1 MDRPGYQGIS
11 YWLETVGEPLTPRP
25 SLNGDITVDVA
36 ILGGGYSGLWTAYYL
51 LRDNPGLE
59 VAIVEAEICGWGASG
74 RNGGWCSSRYP
85 LHPYAL
91 EARYG
96 ANIARE
102 TILAMYDTVDE
113 VGRVCAEE
121 GIDAEFRMNGI
132 LSLARGEAQ
141 MAAVRSAHAAYERLG
156 FGEGNRLLGEDEA
169 RERVR
174 VVGIKGALHTPRS
187 AAVHPAKLAGGLARA
202 VERRGG
208 VIYEQTRVERIV
220 TGADAALETARG
232 RVRARRAVVAA
243 GEAYLPKVRGFERS
257 LVPMSSS
264 IVLTAPLTEA
274 QWAEIGWRGGEGL
287 GSQAH
292 TVDYLTRTTDGRIL
306 YGSRGAPYLYGSA
319 TEGAD
324 EVFARTSEEM
334 REQLCG
340 WFPVL
345 RDVGFS
351 HAWHGFLGVA
361 RDWNPTVSFDAGRRL
376 GAMYGYTGR
385 GVSTTNMAARL
396 LTSQIVGRS
405 TTLSRLPLSQPSPR
419 WEPEPFRWLGIRY
432 VQDAM
437 RRMDVARDAGKPAPL
452 DAPVARWLG
461 DQ

>member
-1 MDRPGYQGIS
+1 MTSPGYQGIS

-25 SLNGDITVDVA
+25 ALKGDITVDVA

-59 VAIVEAEICGWGASG
+59 VAIIEAEICGWGASG

-96 ANIARE
+96 AEVARQ
-102 TILAMYDTVDE
+102 TIQAMYETVDE

-121 GIDAEFRMNGI
+121 GIEAEFRMNGI

-141 MAAVRSAHAAYERLG
+141 MSAVRSAHAAYERLG
-156 FGEGNRLLGEDEA
+156 FGEGNILLGEEEA
-169 RERVR
+169 RARVN
-174 VVGIKGALHTPRS
+174 VVGIKGALYSPRS
-187 AAVHPAKLAGGLARA
+187 GAVHPAKLVRGLARA
-202 VERRGG
+202 VERKGAA
-208 VIYEQTRVERIV
+208 IYEQTRVQRIV
-220 TGADAALETARG
+220 TGRDAGLETTGG

-243 GEAYLPKVRGFERS
+243 GEAYLPKVRGFERA

-274 QWAEIGWRGGEGL
+274 QWAEIGWQGGEGL

-324 EVFARTSEEM
+324 EVFAKTSAEM

-340 WFPVL
+340 WFPIL
-345 RDVGFS
+345 REVGFT

-361 RDWNPTVSFDAGRRL
+361 RDWNPTVAFDPEIRL
-376 GAMYGYTGR
+376 GTLHGYTGR

-396 LTSQIVGRS
+396 LSSQILGRE
-405 TTLSRLPLSQPSPR
+405 TPLARLPLADRSPK

-437 RRMDVARDAGKPAPL
+437 RRMDVARDAGKPQPL
-452 DAPVARWLG
+452 DAPLAHWLG